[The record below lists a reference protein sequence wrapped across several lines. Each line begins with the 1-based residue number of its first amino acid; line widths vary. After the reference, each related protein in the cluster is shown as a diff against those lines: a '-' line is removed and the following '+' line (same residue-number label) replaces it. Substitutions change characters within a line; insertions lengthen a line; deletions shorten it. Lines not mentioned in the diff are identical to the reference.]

1 MKLFAEIWGMLT
13 PRQRRRIL
21 AMQLVSLVM
30 AFSTSTGVAAIAP
43 FFAVLGDPKL
53 IERNTLLHWLYVE
66 GGFSSTR
73 GLMLALGMGFIAIV
87 CAANLI
93 NVLGFM
99 AMNRLALQIGNELQT
114 TLFEEYL
121 SRSYAFHTATN
132 STTLFN
138 NIVYETTR
146 VTHGFLQHAFVLVTN
161 LVTAALIILSIL
173 LLKPAVAIA
182 MVAGLAGG
190 YMLIYLA
197 VRNRLLH
204 IGRTE
209 SGFATEQAQIV
220 NESFGAIKE
229 IIVLQVGA
237 FFRDRFKRASHGLLQ
252 AVAYS
257 QVVGQSPRHIMESV
271 AAAGLVGVALVL
283 GAGDGGSGPWLGT
296 LTFLAFAAYR
306 LLPTLQ
312 QVFVAIVRIRADRSA
327 LGLLAPDL
335 RRARARATQRPASL
349 LDRTRMDASWCER
362 PRRELQLKEVWFR
375 YSADRPWALRDASLR
390 IPACA
395 AVGIVGANGSGKTTL
410 VDLIAGLL
418 TPAGG
423 VVEIDGCVLDDSNRA
438 AWQRRIA
445 YVPQSIFLLDASVA
459 QNIALGIPADAIEPQ
474 RLRQAAQLAQLDEF
488 VMDLPDG
495 FDQRIGEHGIAVSGG
510 QRQRIGIARALY
522 RDASVLLLDEAT
534 NALDGMTE
542 RELMTTLQRLHGRY
556 TLLLVAHRMS
566 TVRACDVIFHLEQG
580 RIVGSGRYEEL
591 LKSSEG
597 FRRMAGIRSPAV
609 HRPAGDLPPAR
620 SRVE

>member
-1 MKLFAEIWGMLT
+1 MTLFAEIWGMLT

-21 AMQLVSLVM
+21 AIQLVSLVM
-30 AFSTSTGVAAIAP
+30 AFSTSLGIAAIAP

-53 IERNTLLHWLYVE
+53 IERNTLLHWLYVQ
-66 GGFSSTR
+66 GGFYSTR

-87 CAANLI
+87 CVANLI
-93 NVLGFM
+93 NVLGFV
-99 AMNRLALQIGNELQT
+99 AMNRVALQIGNELQT
-114 TLFEEYL
+114 TLFDEYL

-132 STTLFN
+132 STILFN

-146 VTHGFLQHAFVLVTN
+146 VTHGILQHAFVLVTN
-161 LVTAALIILSIL
+161 LVTATLIILSIL

-182 MVAGLAGG
+182 MVVVLAGG
-190 YMLIYLA
+190 YILIYLA
-197 VRNRLLH
+197 VRNRLLR
-204 IGRTE
+204 IGHTQ

-229 IIVLQVGA
+229 IIILQVGG
-237 FFRDRFKRASHGLLQ
+237 FFRDRFKRASHGFLL
-252 AVAYS
+252 AVAYG
-257 QVVGQSPRHIMESV
+257 QIVGQSPRHIMESV
-271 AAAGLVGVALVL
+271 AAAGLVGVALLL
-283 GAGDGGSGPWLGT
+283 GARDGGLGPWLGT

-312 QVFVAIVRIRADRSA
+312 QVFVAIVRIRTDRSA

-335 RRARARATQRPASL
+335 RRARAARQPVSL
-349 LDRTRMDASWCER
+349 LDRTRTDASWRER
-362 PRRELQLKEVWFR
+362 PRRELQLREVSFR
-375 YSADRPWALRDASLR
+375 YAADRPWALVDASLR
-390 IPACA
+390 IPARA

-418 TPAGG
+418 TPAAGL
-423 VVEIDGCVLDDSNRA
+423 VEIDGCVLDESNRA

-488 VMDLPDG
+488 VMDLPNG
-495 FDQRIGEHGIAVSGG
+495 YDQRMGEHGIAVSGG

-534 NALDGMTE
+534 NALDGLTE
-542 RELMTTLQRLHGRY
+542 HELVTTLRRLHGRY

-580 RIVGSGRYEEL
+580 RIVGSGTYEEL
-591 LKSSEG
+591 LKNSEG
-597 FRRMAGIRSPAV
+597 FRRMVGVRPPAAN
-609 HRPAGDLPPAR
+609 RATGLLPPAG
-620 SRVE
+620 SQVE